1 MTRQQAKDRADA
13 IRFWGNGGNLW
24 SYCLG
29 KWVMFTLH
37 ELDFID
43 ENSAS
48 YIMEDRYFEARKAHA
63 LGEPIEVSDDMGVCD
78 GSDEWIVTDCPSWNS
93 KYFYRPKRKEW
104 YDDIP
109 AEGILCWVNTITCS
123 KKSIARVIVRKRRD
137 NLGFKDN
144 LSHSWDNA
152 VPVKPEELWK
162 GVD

>member
-13 IRFWGNGGNLW
+13 VRFWGNGGNLW

-63 LGEPIEVSDDMGVCD
+63 LGEPIEYRVPD
-78 GSDEWIVTDCPSWNS
+78 GKWFLECSPIWNDG
-93 KYFYRPKRKEW
+93 YNYRPKPIGW
-104 YDDIP
+104 YNNIP
-109 AEGILCWVNTITCS
+109 AKGVLCWVWNNEMLGKTVANVMVYDDKT
-123 KKSIARVIVRKRRD
+123 RKFMS
-137 NLGFKDN
+137 NWECQWWLF
-144 LSHSWDNA
+144 A
-152 VPVKPEELWK
+152 EPIKPEECLAQEGLRDDK
-162 GVD
+162 